1 MEELLMH
8 KTGKWRNDYSPAVK
22 AYQENINQGMDKSLA
37 IEKFVEKLLD
47 LGYSTLPKDQYIARI
62 KRVITNYNLEDLWE
76 HLGFE
81 EVGFRISVINF
92 S

>member
-8 KTGKWRNDYSPAVK
+8 KTGKWRNDYSPAVR
-22 AYQENINQGMDKSLA
+22 AFQENINQGMDKNLA

-62 KRVITNYNLEDLWE
+62 KRVITNYNLGDL
-76 HLGFE
+76 
-81 EVGFRISVINF
+81 
-92 S
+92 